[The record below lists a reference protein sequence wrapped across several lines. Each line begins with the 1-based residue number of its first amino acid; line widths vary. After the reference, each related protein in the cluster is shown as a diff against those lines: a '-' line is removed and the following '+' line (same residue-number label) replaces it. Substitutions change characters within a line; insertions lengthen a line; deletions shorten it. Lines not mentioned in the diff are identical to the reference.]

1 MLFRGPLFFLVI
13 CLLASGCKVSYSL
26 SGASVPSDLHSITI
40 IPYQNVAP
48 LAPPSLGPTFTES
61 TRNFF
66 AAQTNLKLLPKGGD
80 ALLECRIVGY
90 TVAPVAVQ
98 AAPTGGQ
105 NVAASSRLTVSVNV
119 KFTNTLQ
126 EKQNFEQAFSMF
138 ADFPSDRSL
147 SAVEADLLKDIQQK
161 INTDIFNR
169 CFSNW

>member
-1 MLFRGPLFFLVI
+1 MVFRLTWMLFCI
-13 CLLASGCKVSYSL
+13 SLLANGCKVSYSL
-26 SGASVPSDLHSITI
+26 SGASVPAELHSITI
-40 IPYQNVAP
+40 VPYQNVAP
-48 LAPPSLGPTFTES
+48 LAPPNLGPTFTES

-80 ALLECRIVGY
+80 ALLECRIAGY

-105 NVAASSRLTVSVNV
+105 NVAAASRLTVSVNV
-119 KFTNTLQ
+119 KFTNTLN
-126 EKQNFEQAFSMF
+126 EKQNFEQSFSMF

-147 SAVEADLLKDIQQK
+147 SSVEAELLKDIQQK

>member
-1 MLFRGPLFFLVI
+1 MVFRYILILFSAMLFL
-13 CLLASGCKVSYSL
+13 CSCKVTYSL
-26 SGASVPSDLHSITI
+26 SGASVPSDLRSITI
-40 IPYQNVAP
+40 VPYQNVAP

-98 AAPTGGQ
+98 AAPTGGE
-105 NVAASSRLTVSVNV
+105 NVAAASRLTVSVNV
-119 KFTNTLQ
+119 KYTNTLQ
-126 EKQNFEQAFSMF
+126 EKQNFEQSFSMF
-138 ADFPSDRSL
+138 GDFPSDRSL
-147 SAVEADLLKDIQQK
+147 TSVEADLLKDIQQK